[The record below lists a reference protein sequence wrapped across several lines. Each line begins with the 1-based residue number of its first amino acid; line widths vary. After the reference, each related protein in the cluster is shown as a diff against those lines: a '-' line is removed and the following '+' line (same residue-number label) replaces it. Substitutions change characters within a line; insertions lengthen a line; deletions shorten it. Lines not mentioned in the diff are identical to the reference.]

1 MAVAAKPEIARILL
15 DLGIDPVDVYAVDN
29 AEQTYIAALVEGI
42 NTLEVANKGES
53 PRSRILRDELKG
65 VREKKRK
72 VRASKLFTKTSIVPV
87 NKIKPQ
93 SLLPPSADDSPSEG
107 KGVGNI
113 LNGILNILR
122 LGNKQ
127 DKKES
132 SEDRKERQRQRRE
145 KRESAI
151 ESLKGGTKKAAS
163 AGKKAV
169 SSLISPFKNM
179 LDGLINFLK
188 VTLLGTLIN
197 GALHW
202 FSKEENQRKI
212 TNLGRFFK
220 DWWPSLLA
228 GFLLFFT
235 PIGTLVSA
243 TATLLAWAIPTL
255 AALAKNP
262 LIVGAALFSA
272 GKIAPELFPDLVKD
286 EADTAIDDSVNKQ
299 GSDKTITDLK
309 EQQEKRGP
317 LQRIGDF
324 ITGAGAEREEQIQK
338 LETGEE
344 KKFGFFREIKPK
356 KMNEGGIVPAPYPVD
371 NVLGTVGLTDA
382 ENTPPI
388 ITGYNKGGVVPG
400 MGNKD
405 TVPAMLTP
413 GELVIPKN
421 LLEGPTNPTNVDRSF
436 MTPVKSTARTPVGT
450 PVKVKSMSTTTVLPT
465 IKKPKPTQRIR
476 EGSTIPVFRVASKSN
491 AREITIRSLG
501 IEEAL

>member
-1 MAVAAKPEIARILL
+1 MVVAAQPEIARILL
-15 DLGIDPVDVYAVDN
+15 DLGIEPVDVYAVDN
-29 AEQTYIAALVEGI
+29 AEKTYTAALVEGI

-53 PRSRILRDELKG
+53 TRSRILRQELKG

-72 VRASKLFTKTSIVPV
+72 KVSASKLFAQKKILPV
-87 NKIKPQ
+87 SRIRSQ
-93 SLLPPSADDSPSEG
+93 ALLPAADDSPSEG

-169 SSLISPFKNM
+169 SSLISPFKKIWET
-179 LDGLINFLK
+179 LKNFLK
-188 VTLLGTLIN
+188 FTLLGTLIN
-197 GALHW
+197 DGLRW
-202 FSKEENQRKI
+202 FSDPENQRKI

-272 GKIAPELFPDLVKD
+272 GKILPELFPDLVKD

-309 EQQEKRGP
+309 EQQENRGP

-344 KKFGFFREIKPK
+344 KKFGLFGEIKPK
-356 KMNEGGIVPAPYPVD
+356 KMNEGGI
-371 NVLGTVGLTDA
+371 
-382 ENTPPI
+382 
-388 ITGYNKGGVVPG
+388 VPG

>member
-1 MAVAAKPEIARILL
+1 MAVAAKPEISKILL
-15 DLGIDPVDVYAVDN
+15 DLGIEPVDVYAVEN

-53 PRSRILRDELKG
+53 TRSRILREELKG

-72 VRASKLFTKTSIVPV
+72 KVSASKLFAQKKILPV
-87 NKIKPQ
+87 SRIRSQ
-93 SLLPPSADDSPSEG
+93 ALLPAADDSPSEG

-132 SEDRKERQRQRRE
+132 SVDRKERQRQRRE

-151 ESLKGGTKKAAS
+151 ESLKGGVKKAAS

-169 SSLISPFKNM
+169 SALVSPFKNM
-179 LDGLINFLK
+179 LDRLINFLK
-188 VTLLGTLIN
+188 FTVLGMLIN
-197 GALHW
+197 DGLRW
-202 FSKEENQRKI
+202 FSKKENQRKI

-228 GFLLFFT
+228 GYLLFFT
-235 PIGTLVSA
+235 PIGILVSKVVGILA
-243 TATLLAWAIPTL
+243 LGIPKLAGLIASNPLLASAIAGTL
-255 AALAKNP
+255 GVVSIGKMLGKDKVSENLA
-262 LIVGAALFSA
+262 
-272 GKIAPELFPDLVKD
+272 
-286 EADTAIDDSVNKQ
+286 
-299 GSDKTITDLK
+299 
-309 EQQEKRGP
+309 
-317 LQRIGDF
+317 
-324 ITGAGAEREEQIQK
+324 
-338 LETGEE
+338 EE
-344 KKFGFFREIKPK
+344 KQT
-356 KMNEGGIVPAPYPVD
+356 KMNALVEEGMDTGKAE
-371 NVLGTVGLTDA
+371 VLADSTRLPDAGGPGSTNNLRTPTDMLQLRNDPLG
-382 ENTPPI
+382 E
-388 ITGYNKGGVVPG
+388 GFSRFNKGGVVPG

-421 LLEGPTNPTNVDRSF
+421 LLEGPSNVDRSF

-465 IKKPKPTQRIR
+465 IKKPKRSQRIR

>member
-1 MAVAAKPEIARILL
+1 MAVAAKPEISKILL
-15 DLGIDPVDVYAVDN
+15 DLGIEPVDVYAVEN

-53 PRSRILRDELKG
+53 TRSKILRDELKG
-65 VREKKRK
+65 VREKKRIK
-72 VRASKLFTKTSIVPV
+72 VSASKLFAQK
-87 NKIKPQ
+87 KIISASKIRPQ
-93 SLLPPSADDSPSEG
+93 ALLPAADDSPSEG

-132 SEDRKERQRQRRE
+132 IENRKERQRQKRE
-145 KRESAI
+145 KRENAI
-151 ESLKGGTKKAAS
+151 ESLKGGVKKAAS

-169 SSLISPFKNM
+169 SALVSPFSSI

-197 GALHW
+197 GALNW
-202 FSKEENQRKI
+202 FSNEDNQRKI

-220 DWWPSLLA
+220 DWWPSLLG

-235 PIGTLVSA
+235 PIGTLVSKVA
-243 TATLLAWAIPTL
+243 GLLVWAIPKLAGLIASNPIL
-255 AALAKNP
+255 AAATVAVLGAK
-262 LIVGAALFSA
+262 AL
-272 GKIAPELFPDLVKD
+272 D
-286 EADTAIDDSVNKQ
+286 
-299 GSDKTITDLK
+299 
-309 EQQEKRGP
+309 
-317 LQRIGDF
+317 GDF
-324 ITGAGAEREEQIQK
+324 GPPKELTE
-338 LETGEE
+338 EE
-344 KKFGFFREIKPK
+344 KIQNKEKVDKVMNMGVSSL
-356 KMNEGGIVPAPYPVD
+356 NEGGIVPSPSIVR
-371 NVLGTVGLTDA
+371 
-382 ENTPPI
+382 
-388 ITGYNKGGVVPG
+388 GYNEGGMVSG
-400 MGNKD
+400 SGNTD

-421 LLEGPTNPTNVDRSF
+421 DLKPRPMSGRAPS
-436 MTPVKSTARTPVGT
+436 MIPVKSTATARTPVGT
-450 PVKVKSMSTTTVLPT
+450 PVKVKSVSTTTVLPT
-465 IKKPKPTQRIR
+465 IKKPKRSQRIR

>member
-1 MAVAAKPEIARILL
+1 MAVAAKPEISKILL
-15 DLGIDPVDVYAVDN
+15 DLGIEPVDVYAVEN

-53 PRSRILRDELKG
+53 TRSKILRDELKG
-65 VREKKRK
+65 VREKKRIK
-72 VRASKLFTKTSIVPV
+72 VSASKLFAQK
-87 NKIKPQ
+87 KIISASKIRPQ
-93 SLLPPSADDSPSEG
+93 ALLPAADDSPSEG

-132 SEDRKERQRQRRE
+132 IENRKERQRQKRE
-145 KRESAI
+145 KRENAI
-151 ESLKGGTKKAAS
+151 ESLKGGVKKAAS

-169 SSLISPFKNM
+169 SALVSPFSSI

-197 GALHW
+197 GALNW
-202 FSKEENQRKI
+202 FSNEDNQRKI

-220 DWWPSLLA
+220 DWWPSLLG

-235 PIGTLVSA
+235 PIGTLVSKVA
-243 TATLLAWAIPTL
+243 GLLVWAIPKLAGLIASNPIL
-255 AALAKNP
+255 AAATVAVLGAK
-262 LIVGAALFSA
+262 AL
-272 GKIAPELFPDLVKD
+272 D
-286 EADTAIDDSVNKQ
+286 
-299 GSDKTITDLK
+299 
-309 EQQEKRGP
+309 
-317 LQRIGDF
+317 GDF
-324 ITGAGAEREEQIQK
+324 GPPTELTE
-338 LETGEE
+338 EE
-344 KKFGFFREIKPK
+344 KIQNKEKVDKVMNMGVMSF
-356 KMNEGGIVPAPYPVD
+356 NEGGIVPSPSIVR
-371 NVLGTVGLTDA
+371 
-382 ENTPPI
+382 
-388 ITGYNKGGVVPG
+388 GYNEGGMVAG
-400 MGNKD
+400 SGNTD

-421 LLEGPTNPTNVDRSF
+421 LLEGPSNVDRSF

-465 IKKPKPTQRIR
+465 IKKPKRSQRIR

>member
-15 DLGIDPVDVYAVDN
+15 DLGIEPVDVYAVDN
-29 AEQTYIAALVEGI
+29 AEKTYISALVEGI
-42 NTLEVANKGES
+42 NTLEIANKGDS
-53 PRSRILRDELKG
+53 TRSRILREELKG
-65 VREKKRK
+65 VREKKRIK
-72 VRASKLFTKTSIVPV
+72 VSASKLFAQK
-87 NKIKPQ
+87 KILPASRIRPQ
-93 SLLPPSADDSPSEG
+93 ALLPPADDSPSEG

-151 ESLKGGTKKAAS
+151 ESLKGGVKKAAS

-169 SSLISPFKNM
+169 SALVSPFKNM
-179 LDGLINFLK
+179 LDRLINFLK
-188 VTLLGTLIN
+188 FTVLGMLIN
-197 GALHW
+197 DGLRW
-202 FSKEENQRKI
+202 FSKKENQRKI

-228 GFLLFFT
+228 GYLLFFT
-235 PIGTLVSA
+235 PIGILVSKVVGILA
-243 TATLLAWAIPTL
+243 LGIPKLAGLIASNPLLASAIAGTL
-255 AALAKNP
+255 GVVSIGKMLGKDKVSENLA
-262 LIVGAALFSA
+262 
-272 GKIAPELFPDLVKD
+272 
-286 EADTAIDDSVNKQ
+286 
-299 GSDKTITDLK
+299 
-309 EQQEKRGP
+309 
-317 LQRIGDF
+317 
-324 ITGAGAEREEQIQK
+324 
-338 LETGEE
+338 EE
-344 KKFGFFREIKPK
+344 KQT
-356 KMNEGGIVPAPYPVD
+356 KMNALVEEGMDTGKAE
-371 NVLGTVGLTDA
+371 VLADSTRLPDAGGPGSTNNLRTPTDMLQLRNDPLG
-382 ENTPPI
+382 E
-388 ITGYNKGGVVPG
+388 GFSRFNKGGVVPG

-450 PVKVKSMSTTTVLPT
+450 PVKVKSMSTTTVLPP
-465 IKKPKPTQRIR
+465 IKKPKPSQPIR

>member
-53 PRSRILRDELKG
+53 TRSKILREELKG
-65 VREKKRK
+65 VREKKRIK
-72 VRASKLFTKTSIVPV
+72 VSASKLFAQK
-87 NKIKPQ
+87 KIISASKIRPQ
-93 SLLPPSADDSPSEG
+93 ALLPAADDSPSEG

-132 SEDRKERQRQRRE
+132 SVDRKERQRQRRE
-145 KRESAI
+145 KRENAI
-151 ESLKGGTKKAAS
+151 ESLKGGVKKAAS
-163 AGKKAV
+163 VGKKAV

-179 LDGLINFLK
+179 LDRLINFLK
-188 VTLLGTLIN
+188 FTVLGMLIN
-197 GALHW
+197 DGLRW

-235 PIGTLVSA
+235 PIGTLVSKVVG
-243 TATLLAWAIPTL
+243 TLAWAIPKL
-255 AALAKNP
+255 AGLIASNP
-262 LIVGAALFSA
+262 LLASAIAAAGIIAVGSIEGEQRKEETRQDFNKTDDKSITTVDEFKEENKNIEDPTKKKSDMSWLQ
-272 GKIAPELFPDLVKD
+272 GILEL
-286 EADTAIDDSVNKQ
+286 
-299 GSDKTITDLK
+299 GST
-309 EQQEKRGP
+309 P
-317 LQRIGDF
+317 
-324 ITGAGAEREEQIQK
+324 
-338 LETGEE
+338 
-344 KKFGFFREIKPK
+344 
-356 KMNEGGIVPAPYPVD
+356 GGMQF
-371 NVLGTVGLTDA
+371 
-382 ENTPPI
+382 
-388 ITGYNKGGVVPG
+388 NKGGMVPG
-400 MGNKD
+400 TGNKD

-413 GELVIPKN
+413 GEMVIPKKD
-421 LLEGPTNPTNVDRSF
+421 LEPKPMSATAPS
-436 MTPVKSTARTPVGT
+436 MIPVKSTATARTPVGT
-450 PVKVKSMSTTTVLPT
+450 PVKVKSVSTTTVLPT

>member
-53 PRSRILRDELKG
+53 TRSRILREELKG

-72 VRASKLFTKTSIVPV
+72 KVSASKLFAQKKILPV
-87 NKIKPQ
+87 SRIRPQ
-93 SLLPPSADDSPSEG
+93 ALLPPADDSPSEG

-151 ESLKGGTKKAAS
+151 ESLKGGTKKAGS

-169 SSLISPFKNM
+169 SSLISPFKKIWDV
-179 LDGLINFLK
+179 LTNFLK
-188 VTLLGTLIN
+188 FTLLGTLIN
-197 GALHW
+197 DGLRW
-202 FSKEENQRKI
+202 FSNKDNQRKI

-228 GFLLFFT
+228 GYLLFLT
-235 PIGTLVSA
+235 SIGILVSKVVG
-243 TATLLAWAIPTL
+243 TLAWAIPKL
-255 AALAKNP
+255 AGLIASNP
-262 LIVGAALFSA
+262 LLASAIAAGGIIMA
-272 GKIAPELFPDLVKD
+272 GSIEGEQRKKEIRQDFNKTDDKSITTVDEFKEENKNIEDPTKKKSDMSWLQGILEL
-286 EADTAIDDSVNKQ
+286 
-299 GSDKTITDLK
+299 GSTPGGM
-309 EQQEKRGP
+309 QFNQ
-317 LQRIGDF
+317 
-324 ITGAGAEREEQIQK
+324 
-338 LETGEE
+338 
-344 KKFGFFREIKPK
+344 
-356 KMNEGGIVPAPYPVD
+356 GGIVPAPYPVD
-371 NVLGTVGLTDA
+371 NVLGTLGLTGL
-382 ENTPPI
+382 ENIPPI
-388 ITGYNKGGVVPG
+388 ITGYNKGGMVPG
-400 MGNKD
+400 TGNKD

-413 GELVIPKN
+413 GEMVIPKKD
-421 LLEGPTNPTNVDRSF
+421 LEPKPMSATAPS
-436 MTPVKSTARTPVGT
+436 MIPVKSTATARTPVGT
-450 PVKVKSMSTTTVLPT
+450 PVKVKSVSTTTVLPT